1 MKRKNRSDKKKLS
14 QMPIAARD
22 LSLASGESPVR
33 LGMSNPFVG
42 RESSDYQSQDQPQIQ
57 NADYFYRQGELFRQ
71 AGQFEEASHAY
82 LQAINLSPSH
92 HQSLG
97 AMAKVLSH
105 LCRYA
110 EAEEFFSLAL
120 KAAPTP
126 WDNLDHL
133 FHLGQLY
140 KKVRHFE
147 PAVECYQAVLKMQPD
162 HHDALIALCQVFR
175 QLGQTGMAIEIYN
188 RLLAL
193 KPDNPGLLLSK
204 ALSLPVLYASLSEI
218 LQWRQILEQQVDALI
233 AKNFTEDRSLALQG
247 SSFYLPYQGLNDRDL
262 MRKIGTVFQKL
273 LPPTPNCA
281 NRAQNPKP
289 KIGIVSR
296 FLAPSHTVGRFM
308 QGLIQ
313 HLSREKFQVITFSV
327 GRESAYASQGDEH
340 PDDVFVVLPENNI
353 EQAAREMMNH
363 QPDILL
369 YADLG
374 MNVTTYC
381 LAGMR
386 LAPVQCVT
394 WGHPV
399 TSGLS
404 TIDYF
409 ISSKLIEP
417 ENASEH
423 YCETLVLLEGLP
435 AYYYPPQVNKQFGNR
450 QQFGLSETA
459 NLYVCPQSLFKFHPD
474 FDPILADILR
484 QDLNGELVLVSHYT
498 EAVNQQLMA
507 RFKAHIPDVVERIH
521 ILPRLDRERFL
532 QLLTCGD
539 VMLDPVHFGGGNTT
553 YEALGLGVPVVTWPS
568 EFMRGRVTAGCYR
581 QMGLDDLVADSA
593 EAYVQLAVKL
603 ATDPEYKAQ
612 IQERILAQNHRLFED
627 HRVIEELEAF
637 FLKALDETG
646 APAHD

>member
-1 MKRKNRSDKKKLS
+1 MKRKNKPDKKKRF
-14 QMPIAARD
+14 QVPIAARD
-22 LSLASGESPVR
+22 LSLASGELPVR
-33 LGMSNPFVG
+33 LGMANPFLEK
-42 RESSDYQSQDQPQIQ
+42 ESSPNQSQDHAQIQ
-57 NADYFYRQGELFRQ
+57 NADDFYRQGELFRQ

-82 LQAINLSPSH
+82 LQAVNLNPSH
-92 HQSLG
+92 HQTLG
-97 AMAKVLSH
+97 ALGKVLSQ

-110 EAEEFFSLAL
+110 EAMEFFSLAL

-147 PAVECYQAVLKMQPD
+147 LAVECYQAVLKMNPG
-162 HHDALIALCQVFR
+162 HRDALIALCQVFR
-175 QLGQTGMAIEIYN
+175 QLCQTGKAIEIYD

-193 KPDNPGLLLSK
+193 KPDDPSLLLSK
-204 ALSLPVLYASLSEI
+204 ALSLPLLYTSQAEI
-218 LQWRQILEQQVDALI
+218 LKWRQTVDQQFDILAT
-233 AKNFTEDRSLALQG
+233 KNFKEDRSLALHG
-247 SSFYLPYQGLNDRDL
+247 SSFYLAYQGLNDRDL
-262 MRKIGTVFQKL
+262 MLKIGTVFQKL
-273 LPPTPNCA
+273 LPPAPNRVKHVH
-281 NRAQNPKP
+281 NDQP

-296 FLAPSHTVGRFM
+296 FLAPSHTIGRLM
-308 QGLIQ
+308 QGIIQ
-313 HLSREKFQVITFSV
+313 HLSRDKFQVVTFSV
-327 GRESAYASQGDEH
+327 GRDTAYVPQGDEH
-340 PDDVFVVLPENNI
+340 PQDVFVVLPENNI
-353 EQAAREMMNH
+353 EQAAREIMNH

-409 ISSKLIEP
+409 ISSKWIEP
-417 ENASEH
+417 ENAQAH
-423 YCETLVLLEGLP
+423 YCETLVRLDGLP
-435 AYYYPPQVNKQFGNR
+435 TYYYPPQVSEPVGNR

-459 NLYVCPQSLFKFHPD
+459 NLYLCPQSLFKFHPD
-474 FDPILADILR
+474 FDPILAAILK
-484 QDLNGELVLVSHYT
+484 QDPKGELVLVSHYT

-507 RFKAHIPDVVERIH
+507 RFKAHMPDVVERIH

-539 VMLDPVHFGGGNTT
+539 VMLDPMHFGGGNTT
-553 YEALGLGVPVVTWPS
+553 YEALGLGVPIVTWPS
-568 EFMRGRVTAGCYR
+568 EYMRGRVTAGCYR
-581 QMGLDDLVADSA
+581 QMGLNDLVADSA

-603 ATDPEYKAQ
+603 GTDAEYKMQ
-612 IQERILAQNHRLFED
+612 TQERILAQNHRLFED

-646 APAHD
+646 VPAHD